1 MMTPYEL
8 TPSDEI
14 SRRIKR
20 LQEEMAKK
28 EIDLAL
34 VIQNVDLFYFSG
46 SIQRGYLFVPSEG
59 EAVFFVEKNYQRA
72 VGETPLKCIQT
83 PSLKAL
89 PNLIGEH
96 GFHGSS
102 VGMEFDVI
110 PVAMFNRLKTFF
122 KHWETVD
129 LSREI
134 KKIRSVKSEFEISQ
148 IKKAG
153 RIVTQV
159 FSEVKNHLREG
170 VTELELDGILTSIGR
185 ALGHQGLLR
194 MRGFNHEMMNIHVLS
209 GTSGSVVSYS
219 DTPLAG
225 HGLSPAIAQGSSI
238 RMIERDQPV
247 VIDYGAGYNG
257 YVTDETRTFVIGRL
271 KSHFEKACQIAL
283 RMIAEIESSAG
294 AGELPGHIYER
305 MQEIA
310 EKEGLA
316 SNFMGYGQG
325 KVSFVGH
332 GLGLE
337 INEWPILSKGKKRPL
352 QSGMVFAFEPK
363 FVFPNEGA
371 VGIEVDF
378 IVREQGLERVT
389 QFPTDAIYL

>member
-1 MMTPYEL
+1 
-8 TPSDEI
+8 
-14 SRRIKR
+14 
-20 LQEEMAKK
+20 MAKK

-110 PVAMFNRLKTFF
+110 PVAMFNRLNTFF

-337 INEWPILSKGKKRPL
+337 INEWPILRRGEKKPL
-352 QSGMVFAFEPK
+352 ESGMVFAFEPK

-371 VGIEVDF
+371 VGIEMDF

-389 QFPTDAIYL
+389 EFPKDVVYL

>member
-271 KSHFEKACQIAL
+271 KGPLEKACRVSL
-283 RMIAEIESSAG
+283 EILEEVESFAKAG
-294 AGELPGHIYER
+294 VQPLDIYER
-305 MQEIA
+305 AQERA
-310 EKEGLA
+310 RMEGL
-316 SNFMGYGQG
+316 SPYFMGIDEGQ
-325 KVSFVGH
+325 VSFVGH

-337 INEWPILSKGKKRPL
+337 INEWPILGKGEKRAL
-352 QSGMVFAFEPK
+352 QSGMVFALEPK
-363 FVFPNEGA
+363 FVFPELGA
-371 VGIEVDF
+371 VGIELDY
-378 IVREQGLERVT
+378 IVRESGLERVT
-389 QFPTDAIYL
+389 QFPKDVITL

>member
-225 HGLSPAIAQGSSI
+225 H
-238 RMIERDQPV
+238 
-247 VIDYGAGYNG
+247 
-257 YVTDETRTFVIGRL
+257 
-271 KSHFEKACQIAL
+271 
-283 RMIAEIESSAG
+283 
-294 AGELPGHIYER
+294 IYER

-332 GLGLE
+332 GLGFE

-378 IVREQGLERVT
+378 IVRGQGLERVT
-389 QFPTDAIYL
+389 ESPKDVVYL

>member
-1 MMTPYEL
+1 
-8 TPSDEI
+8 
-14 SRRIKR
+14 
-20 LQEEMAKK
+20 MAKK

-247 VIDYGAGYNG
+247 VVDYGAGYNG

-337 INEWPILSKGKKRPL
+337 INEWPILRRGEKKPL
-352 QSGMVFAFEPK
+352 ESGMVFAFEPK
-363 FVFPNEGA
+363 FVSPNEGA

-389 QFPTDAIYL
+389 EFPKDVVYL